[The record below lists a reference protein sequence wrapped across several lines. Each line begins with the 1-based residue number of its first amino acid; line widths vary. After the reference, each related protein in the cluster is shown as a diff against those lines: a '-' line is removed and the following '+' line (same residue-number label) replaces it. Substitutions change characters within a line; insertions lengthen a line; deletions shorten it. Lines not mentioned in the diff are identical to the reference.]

1 MPRGFRKLS
10 ETEVFVGGDPHVSCR
25 CVTMTRDEKNP
36 PSEAPGQRP
45 RRAACDTTHSGPSP
59 MSRSVNSFASNAFDF
74 RGSPARGGKILV
86 AGARIRP
93 RLLERS
99 PTPLPPSSRLP
110 SRRSTKG
117 RGGLVGRALEVEL
130 RCDRAAD
137 LRLHE
142 PRLGLHGDVGGHFAG
157 EVDEVVDPALH
168 GP

>member
-74 RGSPARGGKILV
+74 RGSPARGRQNSRRRGEDTPQ
-86 AGARIRP
+86 AP
-93 RLLERS
+93 RAFADPLASLLQAAIS
-99 PTPLPPSSRLP
+99 PLHQRQRRSSRP
-110 SRRSTKG
+110 CPRGRTPPRPCCRSTI
-117 RGGLVGRALEVEL
+117 A
-130 RCDRAAD
+130 RAATRPARRRGWS
-137 LRLHE
+137 LRW
-142 PRLGLHGDVGGHFAG
+142 RS
-157 EVDEVVDPALH
+157 
-168 GP
+168 

>member
-1 MPRGFRKLS
+1 MWLA
-10 ETEVFVGGDPHVSCR
+10 VFG
-25 CVTMTRDEKNP
+25 
-36 PSEAPGQRP
+36 
-45 RRAACDTTHSGPSP
+45 
-59 MSRSVNSFASNAFDF
+59 
-74 RGSPARGGKILV
+74 RGSESLERIQRTWITGSGGGKSLV

-130 RCDRAAD
+130 RRDRAAD

-157 EVDEVVDPALH
+157 EVDEVVGPALH